1 MGEKMPS
8 VEPTATSL
16 KKELRESLEILK
28 RDFDSLNHFVAE
40 LTSDGNSTP
49 ISLTN
54 DDLHDLLSV
63 AQEIQDAA
71 SDIEFEAGKIKEK
84 ISRFVA

>member
-54 DDLHDLLSV
+54 DDLQDLLSV